1 MIFTTTYIILGTLLG
16 AQALLNSNLNY
27 QSSSRRQEY
36 AILGI
41 DIPLVERR
49 AWRRNSEENAPDEL
63 NFTYGIASGDPWPE
77 SIILCTRIA
86 PTGESDKSNVT
97 VEGDVP
103 LYNHVTKPYID
114 VDPHPIC
121 LEWSVFKTNNGTV
134 AKEAVAK
141 STTFTTPDIA
151 FAVKVET
158 KSLEPFTE
166 YFDQFV
172 VCNSEN
178 MSPLGKTETASRE
191 DDHLDKISLAVFPC
205 SNYPKGYFNAYGNAA
220 RPHNRDYVVHLGDYI
235 YENADP
241 TGERADKPP
250 HHTNLT
256 FNAETNE
263 WKVIGFEKMYL

>member
-1 MIFTTTYIILGTLLG
+1 MIFTTAYIILGTLLR

-27 QSSSRRQEY
+27 QSSSRRQEH

-63 NFTYGIASGDPWPE
+63 NFTHGIASGDPWPE

-141 STTFTTPDIA
+141 AQPSLHLTLLSPSRFVLSPGI
-151 FAVKVET
+151 FSEKRGLIESQVET

-205 SNYPKGYFNAYGNAA
+205 SNYREDF
-220 RPHNRDYVVHLGDYI
+220 R
-235 YENADP
+235 
-241 TGERADKPP
+241 
-250 HHTNLT
+250 
-256 FNAETNE
+256 
-263 WKVIGFEKMYL
+263 

>member
-1 MIFTTTYIILGTLLG
+1 MIFTTAYIVLGTLLR

-63 NFTYGIASGDPWPE
+63 NFTHSIASGDPWPE

-134 AKEAVAK
+134 A
-141 STTFTTPDIA
+141 
-151 FAVKVET
+151 T

-166 YFDQFV
+166 CFDQFV

-178 MSPLGKTETASRE
+178 MSRLGKTETASRE

-205 SNYPKGYFNAYGNAA
+205 SNYPKGYFNAYGNAV
-220 RPHNRDYVVHLGDYI
+220 RRHNRDYVVHLGDYI

-250 HHTNLT
+250 HAPFSLHDYRTRHNQYKTDPDLQLLS
-256 FNAETNE
+256 
-263 WKVIGFEKMYL
+263 KD